1 MAALNKYGV
10 PVNSTSGGR
19 GGILMPKL
27 KYRFRVSF
35 TNFGPTTN
43 ADTVVLTQQVMRADK
58 PKISFEEVTL
68 DSYVSKSYVHGKHTW
83 ETVTVTLRDDI
94 TNGVAKIVGEQVQK
108 QVNHFEQT
116 SFQAGMNYKF
126 LMMIEILDGGNGA
139 AYGLGAGQGIL
150 EQWELDGCWLQNVSY
165 EDLDYTASEVQQ
177 ITLTIRFDNA
187 TQMQGVMPVGTGSGG
202 ATSGG
207 LGFVQSTFAVS
218 GPATSGTTTPAT
230 ATTP

>member
-1 MAALNKYGV
+1 MAALNKFGV
-10 PVNSTSGGR
+10 PVNSSSGGR

-35 TNFGPTTN
+35 TNFGPTSTT
-43 ADTVVLTQQVMRADK
+43 DTVVLTQQVMRADK
-58 PKISFEEVTL
+58 PKITFEEVTL
-68 DSYVSKSYVHGKHTW
+68 DSYVSRAYVHGKHSW

-94 TNGVAKIVGEQVQK
+94 TNGVAKLVGEQVQK

-126 LMMIEILDGGNGA
+126 LMHVEVLDGGNGA
-139 AYGLGAGQGIL
+139 AFGLGDGQGIL
-150 EQWELDGCWLQNVSY
+150 ESWELDGCFLTNVSY
-165 EDLDYTASEVQQ
+165 EDLDYSASEVQQ

-187 TQMQGVMPVGTGSGG
+187 TQGNDVMPKGTGSGG

-207 LGFVQSTFAVS
+207 LGFIKSTA
-218 GPATSGTTTPAT
+218 ATSGT
-230 ATTP
+230 